1 MTYKLFRNILILLSV
16 FFGFQQCAQKPKDAE
31 KRYVPTEKDMSA
43 YLMVFHTDE
52 THSLHM
58 AISWDGYTFTAL
70 NDAKPVIK
78 GDTIAMQK
86 GIRDPHIFRGPDGA
100 FYLAMTDL
108 HIYAQRE
115 GYRET
120 EWERKG
126 EDYGWG
132 NRVPHQVY

>member
-1 MTYKLFRNILILLSV
+1 MNYNVFRNILILLSV
-16 FFGFQQCAQKPKDAE
+16 LFGFQQCSQKSKE
-31 KRYVPTEKDMSA
+31 TGKQYVPTEKDMSA

-86 GIRDPHIFRGPDGA
+86 GFRDPHIYRGPD
-100 FYLAMTDL
+100 
-108 HIYAQRE
+108 
-115 GYRET
+115 
-120 EWERKG
+120 
-126 EDYGWG
+126 
-132 NRVPHQVY
+132 